1 MKALLLK
8 TIFTLS
14 YVFVGRKWRSLSLVD
29 KRPFVEEAERLRV
42 KHMQDHP
49 DYKYRPRRRKHPKRA
64 CRRSQ
69 SLPLPSNT
77 APGLNP
83 SSFTSAFIGS
93 SVLDTPESSPRT
105 SPELENSPESGYS
118 ESFSG
123 DTDEVPLTPGMS
135 PMEPSDSVFK
145 FPPSSAG
152 DFPSHRDPV
161 TDILRHFNS
170 SNNSHQMPYSCKP
183 PTQTSQSISST
194 SQHLI
199 TLRALVSNP
208 HPMRSYPSCQ
218 QNQMHPQFHY
228 QYHSP
233 AHSDMSGQYPHP
245 QMMSMGDDTR
255 TFSGFPP
262 KPYKNPDEYILLE
275 FSEAESLADVD
286 RSEFDQYLGADGEYH
301 ITRIDTDPKNTND
314 QQPPPSYNHTINYGR
329 DIKYERSPEPEYC
342 TSLYS
347 DNDEQF
353 EAQDLSLTYSSKNTP
368 EEDDKENPSLIS
380 ALTASQALY

>member
-1 MKALLLK
+1 
-8 TIFTLS
+8 
-14 YVFVGRKWRSLSLVD
+14 
-29 KRPFVEEAERLRV
+29 
-42 KHMQDHP
+42 MQDHP

-69 SLPLPSNT
+69 SLPLPS
-77 APGLNP
+77 
-83 SSFTSAFIGS
+83 STSAGLSPAPFSSAFMGS

-105 SPELENSPESGYS
+105 SPELDNSPESGYS

-123 DTDEVPLTPGMS
+123 DVDDVPLTPGMS
-135 PMEPSDSVFK
+135 PMEPNDSVFK
-145 FPPSSAG
+145 FPPPSSNEY
-152 DFPSHRDPV
+152 PHTHRDPV
-161 TDILRHFNS
+161 NDILRHFNNS
-170 SNNSHQMPYSCKP
+170 SSHQMPYR
-183 PTQTSQSISST
+183 PTQTSQSASST

-233 AHSDMSGQYPHP
+233 SQSEMSGQYSHP
-245 QMMSMGDDTR
+245 EMMSATEESR
-255 TFSGFPP
+255 TSSYQGSPP
-262 KPYKNPDEYILLE
+262 KQYKNPDEYILLE

-301 ITRIDTDPKNTND
+301 IARIDNHDADYKNTMND
-314 QQPPPSYNHTINYGR
+314 QQPPPSYNHTMTYGR
-329 DIKYERSPEPEYC
+329 EMKYEKSPEGSYC
-342 TSLYS
+342 ATMCS

-353 EAQDLSLTYSSKNTP
+353 EAQDLSLTFSKDTS
-368 EEDDKENPSLIS
+368 EEDDKESPSLIS
-380 ALTASQALY
+380 ALAASQALY

>member
-1 MKALLLK
+1 M
-8 TIFTLS
+8 TISGL
-14 YVFVGRKWRSLSLVD
+14 FVGKKWRSLSLPD

-69 SLPLPSNT
+69 SLPLPSST
-77 APGLNP
+77 PIGLNAATFTNP
-83 SSFTSAFIGS
+83 SWGS

-123 DTDEVPLTPGMS
+123 DVDEVPLTPGMS
-135 PMEPSDSVFK
+135 PMESSDSVFK

-152 DFPSHRDPV
+152 DYPSPQKDPV
-161 TDILRHFNS
+161 SDILRHFNS
-170 SNNSHQMPYSCKP
+170 TNSHQMPYSCKP

-218 QNQMHPQFHY
+218 QNQMHPQFYY

-233 AHSDMSGQYPHP
+233 SQSEMSGQYPNP
-245 QMMSMGDDTR
+245 GMISLEEDTR
-255 TFSGFPP
+255 TYSGMPA
-262 KPYKNPDEYILLE
+262 KQYKNPDEYILLE

-301 ITRIDTDPKNTND
+301 ITRIDIDPTKQTND
-314 QQPPPSYNHTINYGR
+314 QQQPPPSYNHTINYGR
-329 DIKYERSPEPEYC
+329 DIKYEGSSEPEYC
-342 TSLYS
+342 TSLHS
-347 DNDEQF
+347 DHEEQF
-353 EAQDLSLTYSSKNTP
+353 EAQDLSLTFSKDTP